1 MAQLAALVVGLLLIA
16 ESQASDYDKFMAPNL
31 NRVKHGNE
39 LGASPFTVVD
49 DKPMLHSSTQVANNS
64 ADPISLSIF
73 GIGLVSFVTMLGLS
87 LWRALQPATTPVS
100 ALGGQVMEMK
110 AQDSNANS
118 GRVGW
123 GQQSSQSIEPRT
135 LCYAGGDYSQE
146 LGAQAP
152 AGFWDPLGL
161 SDGISPEQF
170 DRYREV
176 EQKHGRIAMI
186 ATIGYVVPEKF
197 GTFGDIKLGGDVKFS
212 DVPNGVQALF
222 KIPAVGLL
230 QILLLIGILET
241 QFPNVNGDYGTG
253 YFGQSLEE
261 PLKSRKL
268 AIELANGRLAMLAIM
283 GLLAQDVVTG
293 GHPLAGPNF
302 GEGGFV
308 SL

>member
-1 MAQLAALVVGLLLIA
+1 MAKTAALSLCLAVASAFQGPAPARPAPQLAA
-16 ESQASDYDKFMAPNL
+16 SPN
-31 NRVKHGNE
+31 N
-39 LGASPFTVVD
+39 
-49 DKPMLHSSTQVANNS
+49 QY
-64 ADPISLSIF
+64 
-73 GIGLVSFVTMLGLS
+73 
-87 LWRALQPATTPVS
+87 Q
-100 ALGGQVMEMK
+100 
-110 AQDSNANS
+110 NA
-118 GRVGW
+118 
-123 GQQSSQSIEPRT
+123 
-135 LCYAGGDYSQE
+135 

-152 AGFWDPLGL
+152 AGFWDPIGI

-170 DRYREV
+170 QRYRNV

-241 QFPNVNGDYGTG
+241 QFPNENGDYGTG

-261 PLKSRKL
+261 PPKSRKL
-268 AIELANGRLAMLAIM
+268 AMEIANGRLAMLGIM

>member
-1 MAQLAALVVGLLLIA
+1 MAKTAALSLCLAVASAFQGPAPARPAPQLAA
-16 ESQASDYDKFMAPNL
+16 SPN
-31 NRVKHGNE
+31 N
-39 LGASPFTVVD
+39 
-49 DKPMLHSSTQVANNS
+49 QY
-64 ADPISLSIF
+64 
-73 GIGLVSFVTMLGLS
+73 
-87 LWRALQPATTPVS
+87 Q
-100 ALGGQVMEMK
+100 
-110 AQDSNANS
+110 NA
-118 GRVGW
+118 
-123 GQQSSQSIEPRT
+123 
-135 LCYAGGDYSQE
+135 

-152 AGFWDPLGL
+152 AGFWDPIGI

-170 DRYREV
+170 QRYRNV

-241 QFPNVNGDYGTG
+241 QFPNENGDYGTG

-268 AIELANGRLAMLAIM
+268 AMEIANGRLAMLGIM

-308 SL
+308 SLSVCSSLEPRCPGGRGASKKN

>member
-1 MAQLAALVVGLLLIA
+1 MAKTAALSLCLAVASAFQGPAPARPASQLAA
-16 ESQASDYDKFMAPNL
+16 SPN
-31 NRVKHGNE
+31 N
-39 LGASPFTVVD
+39 PY
-49 DKPMLHSSTQVANNS
+49 Q
-64 ADPISLSIF
+64 
-73 GIGLVSFVTMLGLS
+73 
-87 LWRALQPATTPVS
+87 
-100 ALGGQVMEMK
+100 
-110 AQDSNANS
+110 NA
-118 GRVGW
+118 
-123 GQQSSQSIEPRT
+123 
-135 LCYAGGDYSQE
+135 

-152 AGFWDPLGL
+152 AGFWDPIGI
-161 SDGISPEQF
+161 SDNISPEQF
-170 DRYREV
+170 QRYREV

-241 QFPNVNGDYGTG
+241 QFPNENGDYGTG

>member
-1 MAQLAALVVGLLLIA
+1 MAKTAALSLCLAVASAFQGPAPARPASQLAA
-16 ESQASDYDKFMAPNL
+16 SPN
-31 NRVKHGNE
+31 N
-39 LGASPFTVVD
+39 PY
-49 DKPMLHSSTQVANNS
+49 Q
-64 ADPISLSIF
+64 
-73 GIGLVSFVTMLGLS
+73 
-87 LWRALQPATTPVS
+87 
-100 ALGGQVMEMK
+100 
-110 AQDSNANS
+110 NA
-118 GRVGW
+118 
-123 GQQSSQSIEPRT
+123 
-135 LCYAGGDYSQE
+135 
-146 LGAQAP
+146 LGAQAL
-152 AGFWDPLGL
+152 AGFWDPIGI
-161 SDGISPEQF
+161 SDNISPEQF
-170 DRYREV
+170 QRYREV

-230 QILLLIGILET
+230 HIRILET
-241 QFPNVNGDYGTG
+241 QFPNENGDYGTG

-268 AIELANGRLAMLAIM
+268 AMEIANRRLAMLGIM

-293 GHPLAGPNF
+293 GHPPAGPNF

>member
-1 MAQLAALVVGLLLIA
+1 MAACGNATGGLWRDHEEPSEREKVRRPRPAEPAACRRPRTTEREETEREKVTQFSHADVTMAKTAALSLCLAVASAFQGPAPARPASQLAA
-16 ESQASDYDKFMAPNL
+16 SPN
-31 NRVKHGNE
+31 N
-39 LGASPFTVVD
+39 PY
-49 DKPMLHSSTQVANNS
+49 Q
-64 ADPISLSIF
+64 
-73 GIGLVSFVTMLGLS
+73 
-87 LWRALQPATTPVS
+87 
-100 ALGGQVMEMK
+100 
-110 AQDSNANS
+110 NA
-118 GRVGW
+118 
-123 GQQSSQSIEPRT
+123 
-135 LCYAGGDYSQE
+135 

-152 AGFWDPLGL
+152 AGFWDPIGI
-161 SDGISPEQF
+161 SDNISPEQF
-170 DRYREV
+170 QRYREV

>member
-1 MAQLAALVVGLLLIA
+1 MRDHEETEREKVRRENNRPNPNADVTMAKTAALSLCLAVASAFQGPAPARPASQLAA
-16 ESQASDYDKFMAPNL
+16 SPN
-31 NRVKHGNE
+31 N
-39 LGASPFTVVD
+39 PY
-49 DKPMLHSSTQVANNS
+49 Q
-64 ADPISLSIF
+64 
-73 GIGLVSFVTMLGLS
+73 
-87 LWRALQPATTPVS
+87 
-100 ALGGQVMEMK
+100 
-110 AQDSNANS
+110 NA
-118 GRVGW
+118 
-123 GQQSSQSIEPRT
+123 
-135 LCYAGGDYSQE
+135 

-152 AGFWDPLGL
+152 AGFWDPIGI
-161 SDGISPEQF
+161 SDNISPEQF
-170 DRYREV
+170 QRYREV

>member
-1 MAQLAALVVGLLLIA
+1 M
-16 ESQASDYDKFMAPNL
+16 SDYDKFITPNF
-31 NRVKHGNE
+31 NPVKQGNGPDALSYQNDVAE
-39 LGASPFTVVD
+39 HDAVTIID
-49 DKPMLHSSTQVANNS
+49 DKDEEQAAQKLLVNNS
-64 ADPISLSIF
+64 NSPISLAAI
-73 GIGLVSFVTMLGLS
+73 GIGLLSLVTMLGVR
-87 LWRALQPATTPVS
+87 LWRGLQPATTLAIS
-100 ALGGQVMEMK
+100 GGLDNVMEMK
-110 AQDSNANS
+110 AQDSNVKVNS

-135 LCYAGGDYSQE
+135 LCHAGGDYSQE

-186 ATIGYVVPEKF
+186 ATIGYVVPEKI
-197 GTFGDIKLGGDVKFS
+197 GTFGNLKLSFSEDVKFE

-222 KIPAVGLL
+222 KIPALGLL

-253 YFGQSLEE
+253 YFGRSLEE
-261 PLKSRKL
+261 PEKSRKL
-268 AIELANGRLAMLAIM
+268 AIELSNGRLAMLAIM
-283 GLLAQDVVTG
+283 GLLAQDVVTQG
-293 GHPLAGPNF
+293 QPLAISAKFP
-302 GEGGFV
+302 EGTFQA
-308 SL
+308 L

>member
-1 MAQLAALVVGLLLIA
+1 MGAQ
-16 ESQASDYDKFMAPNL
+16 EKQA
-31 NRVKHGNE
+31 
-39 LGASPFTVVD
+39 
-49 DKPMLHSSTQVANNS
+49 

-73 GIGLVSFVTMLGLS
+73 GIGLVSFVTMLGLT
-87 LWRALQPATTPVS
+87 LWRALQPATIPTNTVS

-110 AQDSNANS
+110 SQDSNVKVNS

-123 GQQSSQSIEPRT
+123 GQQSSQSRSATQLAAI
-135 LCYAGGDYSQE
+135 DFSQE

-152 AGFWDPLGL
+152 AGFWDPIGI
-161 SDGISPEQF
+161 SDNISPEQF
-170 DRYREV
+170 QRYREV